1 MTEGEEE
8 VPAGEMANETI
19 EIEQSQQT
27 VQGIQVIEPQL
38 TTVGQPMQHATVV
51 TTTGHHFQPEIL
63 KGEEI
68 HIPINGDNIAINELA
83 KKGYQIRIAS
93 NGKESLEP
101 QGGAIEL
108 LFSST
113 NSTSPTTNHFHK
125 IYPNEN

>member
-19 EIEQSQQT
+19 EIEPSQQT
-27 VQGIQVIEPQL
+27 VQGIQVIEPQM
-38 TTVGQPMQHATVV
+38 TPVGQSIQHATVV
-51 TTTGHHFQPEIL
+51 TTSGHHFQPEIL

-93 NGKESLEP
+93 NGK
-101 QGGAIEL
+101 
-108 LFSST
+108 
-113 NSTSPTTNHFHK
+113 PTTRWC
-125 IYPNEN
+125 